1 MGWPIYSEARQADG
15 IGLVNSTNK
24 FREVVHHAGD
34 RVSLPAHIAISVKK
48 MGLIPAFSIS

>member
-24 FREVVHHAGD
+24 FREVVHRAG
-34 RVSLPAHIAISVKK
+34 SLPAHILISVEK